1 MQRLRRQQLS
11 ALNYD
16 IAVVGSGFAGSL
28 FATIAKRLGRS
39 VILLE
44 KNKHPRFA
52 IGESSTPLA
61 NLLLEELTARYDLP
75 ALTSLSKWGAW
86 QQAHPEIAC
95 GLKRGFTF
103 YHHVL
108 GESAITLDRAN
119 QLLVA
124 ASPHD
129 AISDT
134 HWFRADFD
142 HLFVKEAQRAGVDYC
157 DQVALNGATESSDG
171 ILLTG
176 TRNGCDFS
184 VRAKFVVDATGPRGF
199 LHRAFQLTEL
209 PLPEM
214 PSAQALYGHFSQ
226 VAPLASDDENNT
238 SAEQPPY
245 PVENAAVHHIFDGG
259 WVWLL
264 RFNNG
269 ITSAGIAAT
278 EPAAEHLRLREG
290 DRAWQRLLG
299 LMPQLQH
306 QFANARTEQPLT
318 YIPRVSFRSG
328 AVAGRNWALLPSA
341 AGFVDPLLST
351 GFALTLLGISRLAEI
366 VEHHWATGQFRPEL
380 EGYAAQTD
388 NELVAAARLIGSLYR
403 SMADFPLFISLTLL
417 YFAAVIFSETARR
430 LGKAHL
436 APSFLLCD
444 HPEFGPQCRDI
455 FDRVREI
462 KTPADSCRIQD
473 DILRVIEPINLAGLG
488 DPRHRNWYPVDAA
501 DLYANGWKLGA
512 TRDEISALLQRC
524 GFTSR

>member
-1 MQRLRRQQLS
+1 MRRQPLS
-11 ALNYD
+11 VLNYD

-44 KNKHPRFA
+44 RNKHPRFA

-61 NLLLEELTARYDLP
+61 NLLLEELTARYNLP
-75 ALTSLSKWGAW
+75 ALASLSKWGTW
-86 QQAHPEIAC
+86 QRAHPEIAC

-108 GESAITLDRAN
+108 GEPTSEPDRRN

-129 AISDT
+129 TISDT

-142 HLFVKEAQRAGVDYC
+142 YLFVQEAQKAGVDYF
-157 DQVALNGATESSDG
+157 DEVDMKGATEASDD

-176 TRNGCDFS
+176 RRNGFDFS

-199 LHRAFQLTEL
+199 LRRAFQLTEL
-209 PLPEM
+209 PLPAM
-214 PSAQALYGHFSQ
+214 PSTQALYSHFSQ
-226 VAPLASDDENNT
+226 VASLETDPSLGI
-238 SAEQPPY
+238 PPY

-259 WVWLL
+259 WVWVL
-264 RFNNG
+264 RFNNE

-278 EPAAEHLRLREG
+278 DHAAEQLRLRDG
-290 DRAWQRLLG
+290 SPAWQRLLSG
-299 LMPQLQH
+299 IPQLQQ
-306 QFANARTEQPLT
+306 QFSNARTEQLFT
-318 YIPRVSFRSG
+318 YTPRLSFRTE
-328 AVAGRNWALLPSA
+328 AVAGRHWALLPSA

-351 GFALTLLGISRLAEI
+351 GFALTLFGISRLAEI
-366 VEHHWATGQFRPEL
+366 VEHDWATVQFCREL

-388 NELVAAARLIGSLYR
+388 KELLAAARLIGSLYR
-403 SMADFPLFISLTLL
+403 SMADFPLFTSLTLL
-417 YFAAVIFSETARR
+417 YFAAVIFAETARH

-436 APSFLLCD
+436 AHSFLLCD
-444 HPEFGPQCRDI
+444 HPEFSPQCRDI

-462 KTPADSCRIQD
+462 KTPADSWRIQN
-473 DILRVIEPINLAGLG
+473 DILSIIEPINLAGLG
-488 DPRHRNWYPVDAA
+488 DARRRNWYPVDAA

-512 TRDEISALLQRC
+512 THEDISALLQRC
-524 GFTSR
+524 GFTSG